1 MQQKKGVNPGCY
13 SNVQND
19 RQWVRRCKQE
29 EINLIDSYAGAK
41 AARIEQAT
49 ATQSKNRFY
58 PPVQRMPDVGPT
70 PASSKFAHMEETKQ
84 MQQDAYSN
92 SKASKARGID
102 SDGLD
107 SVSKV
112 SVTTPHTMSVRTD
125 EVSYV
130 SMNSKT
136 TTQSTRIK
144 LLEVQAQLDAERA
157 RRQEAERK
165 IREITGKPALQ

>member
-58 PPVQRMPDVGPT
+58 PPVQRMPDPT
-70 PASSKFAHMEETKQ
+70 PASKYAQHEEMKQ
-84 MQQDAYSN
+84 LPDA
-92 SKASKARGID
+92 AS
-102 SDGLD
+102 
-107 SVSKV
+107 
-112 SVTTPHTMSVRTD
+112 
-125 EVSYV
+125 
-130 SMNSKT
+130 
-136 TTQSTRIK
+136 
-144 LLEVQAQLDAERA
+144 RA
-157 RRQEAERK
+157 SRA
-165 IREITGKPALQ
+165 

>member
-49 ATQSKNRFY
+49 VTQSKNRFY
-58 PPVQRMPDVGPT
+58 PPVQRMPDVEPT
-70 PASSKFAHMEETKQ
+70 PASKYAHMEETKQ
-84 MQQDAYSN
+84 MQQDVFSN
-92 SKASKARGID
+92 SRASKAKGRGLD

-125 EVSYV
+125 EISYV

-144 LLEVQAQLDAERA
+144 LLEVQA
-157 RRQEAERK
+157 
-165 IREITGKPALQ
+165 

>member
-58 PPVQRMPDVGPT
+58 PPV
-70 PASSKFAHMEETKQ
+70 
-84 MQQDAYSN
+84 
-92 SKASKARGID
+92 
-102 SDGLD
+102 
-107 SVSKV
+107 
-112 SVTTPHTMSVRTD
+112 
-125 EVSYV
+125 
-130 SMNSKT
+130 
-136 TTQSTRIK
+136 
-144 LLEVQAQLDAERA
+144 
-157 RRQEAERK
+157 
-165 IREITGKPALQ
+165 

>member
-1 MQQKKGVNPGCY
+1 MQKKIKEGCY

-29 EINLIDSYAGAK
+29 EINLIDSYAGPK
-41 AARIEQAT
+41 ATRIQQAT

-58 PPVQRMPDVGPT
+58 PTSQRMPEVT
-70 PASSKFAHMEETKQ
+70 STISSHQIEETKQ
-84 MQQDAYSN
+84 LQVPS
-92 SKASKARGID
+92 SKAEHQND

-112 SVTTPHTMSVRTD
+112 SVNTPHTMSRRSD
-125 EVSYV
+125 EISYM

-136 TTQSTRIK
+136 TTQSTKIK
-144 LLEVQAQLDAERA
+144 LLEIQAQLEAERA
-157 RRQEAERK
+157 KRMEAE
-165 IREITGKPALQ
+165 